1 MNGVMLDLGFVQIY
15 WYSICIVLGMAVGM
29 AFVYSEASKKGIS
42 ESAMTDII
50 FYTVLIAII
59 GARLWYVIF
68 EWGKYQ
74 NNIIG
79 IFEIWHG
86 GLAIHGA
93 IIFGGLFLV
102 LHSLKKK
109 IDTLKLLDICSVG
122 LIIGQ
127 AIGRWGNFFNQEVYG
142 KAVSEGGKIF
152 SDLFKILPGFIQEGM
167 KIGGEYREPLFLYES
182 ILCLIGFIVL
192 LIIRRRKYI
201 KTGQIFGIY
210 CMWYGAIRVFLEGM
224 RDEEYNLT
232 VGGFKV
238 SQIVAIGMI
247 LVGLFFFIR
256 RMRTSRFDH
265 LYNDNI
271 VLTNDK
277 VEDDVMP
284 YTGYSYDST
293 KDAAARINPKP
304 APKPVEPEDDSLLM
318 NTTPVV
324 NTPTTNI
331 ANNILNPSNAGV
343 SVEAPTQPQVQ
354 QTQVSVQQTQ
364 PAPQT
369 ELQAQPSASTV
380 QQTQPAQQTVEP
392 TTQVAADNQSTHTFL
407 NI

>member
-102 LHSLKKK
+102 IHSLKKK
-109 IDTLKLLDICSVG
+109 INTLKLLDICCVG

-142 KAVSEGGKIF
+142 GSVSIEYLKGWHF
-152 SDLFKILPGFIQEGM
+152 PNFIIDGM
-167 KIGGEYREPLFLYES
+167 KIHGEYHQPLFLYES
-182 ILCLIGFIVL
+182 VLCLIGFVVL

-210 CMWYGAIRVFLEGM
+210 CMWYGTVRLFLEGM
-224 RDEEYNLT
+224 RDEEYNLML
-232 VGGFKV
+232 GGFKV
-238 SQIVAIGMI
+238 SQIVAIAMI
-247 LVGLFFFIR
+247 VVGLFFFVR

-293 KDAAARINPKP
+293 NDAAARINPKS
-304 APKPVEPEDDSLLM
+304 APKPAEPEDDSLLM
-318 NTTPVV
+318 NTTPIV
-324 NTPTTNI
+324 NTGTPNI
-331 ANNILNPSNAGV
+331 ANNILNPNGV
-343 SVEAPTQPQVQ
+343 AKQEAPTQPQVQ
-354 QTQVSVQQTQ
+354 PQ
-364 PAPQT
+364 P
-369 ELQAQPSASTV
+369 QAQA
-380 QQTQPAQQTVEP
+380 P
-392 TTQVAADNQSTHTFL
+392 TTQNVPDSNSHNTFL
-407 NI
+407 NV